1 MRVPSTRYTCVAT
14 PQSTVRSPRAGASRF
29 RRLAAATATVLA
41 TGFVSA
47 ALVVNPAPPVGAR
60 VQLESTDWDRA
71 EVRNLINQSRVQNRL
86 GTLRPNAI
94 LDLKADGW
102 AQYLRSICALKH
114 SRLADGAPPGWFK
127 LGENVGKG
135 GSIGQV
141 HEAYLRSPSH
151 RANILDGSFTQVG
164 TGAVWGNCDGY
175 RTVFT
180 VQEFMK

>member
-1 MRVPSTRYTCVAT
+1 MPPTRYTCVAAPRT
-14 PQSTVRSPRAGASRF
+14 TPRAPRTGTARF
-29 RRLAAATATVLA
+29 RRLAAATATVLGA
-41 TGFVSA
+41 AFVST

-60 VQLESTDWDRA
+60 ARLESTDGDRA
-71 EVRNLINQSRVQNRL
+71 QVRDLINLSRSQNRL
-86 GTLRPNAI
+86 GTLRPNPI

-135 GSIGQV
+135 GTIPQI

-151 RANILDGSFTQVG
+151 RANILDPVFTQVG
-164 TGAVWGNCDGY
+164 TGAVWGNCGGY